1 MMSSFNPLSRT
12 LAPDEWRQ
20 IAHDAIEQ
28 ADRSHTVVMGGFL
41 GLLAGAAVSP
51 ITRNLG
57 LHLLR
62 SQGVERQQRNRSQ
75 RPSRPNLRL
84 CRSRPQR

>member
-28 ADRSHTVVMGGFL
+28 SDSSHTVVMGGFL

-51 ITRNLG
+51 ITGILVFIYFAHKAWKDSRETDRNDQAVQTYGCVAHVL
-57 LHLLR
+57 
-62 SQGVERQQRNRSQ
+62 
-75 RPSRPNLRL
+75 
-84 CRSRPQR
+84 